1 MRQLRELI
9 VKKQSL
15 FTYEA
20 KPFICIP
27 KGTHEESLEGKTISK
42 KNQALIKVRIL
53 NLREK
58 KMKAYENRI
67 VQGPQTEG

>member
-1 MRQLRELI
+1 M
-9 VKKQSL
+9 KKASR
-15 FTYEA
+15 A
-20 KPFICIP
+20 
-27 KGTHEESLEGKTISK
+27 KTISK

-53 NLREK
+53 NLRERK